1 MKGLKG
7 VVSLLMVYF
16 KINMKV
22 SVFIMDIFNQFWVP
36 RGIYKSCGMFT
47 DEHMILLLISVCV
60 LTFLLI
66 ISIKITV
73 EKIDILTK
81 VFAVTLTF
89 LEGIKIFFN
98 FYWGYTKVNYW
109 FPISFC
115 SIFIYALW
123 MSGFTRGYLK
133 KIGDSFITAVTV
145 VAGGAYLLVPSTSLT
160 AYPMGHY
167 LCIYSMLF
175 HTLMIYMGVLY
186 LRKKQINLN
195 WRTFKKFGVIY
206 LFFTLISIFINN
218 ISGSNLMMLSSP
230 ANIPLRFLHTLYGI
244 NEWAYT
250 GFVFIV
256 YLFVPYWGT
265 SYTLKIIK
273 KSNNKKNREEF
284 NGDNLEL

>member
-1 MKGLKG
+1 
-7 VVSLLMVYF
+7 
-16 KINMKV
+16 
-22 SVFIMDIFNQFWVP
+22 MDIFNQFWVP
-36 RGIYKSCGMFT
+36 RKIYKPCGMFT
-47 DEHMILLLISVCV
+47 EGHMILLLISVCV

-81 VFAVTLTF
+81 VFAVSLTF

-123 MSGFTRGYLK
+123 MSGFTNGYLK
-133 KIGDSFITAVTV
+133 KLGDSFITGVTV
-145 VAGGAYLLVPSTSLT
+145 VAGGAYLLFPSTSLT
-160 AYPMGHY
+160 AYPIGHY

-195 WRTFKKFGVIY
+195 WKTFKKFVVIY
-206 LFFTLISIFINN
+206 LFFSVISIFINN
-218 ISGSNLMMLSSP
+218 ITGSNLMMLSSP
-230 ANIPLRFLHTLYGI
+230 ANIPVKLLHTLYGV
-244 NEWAYT
+244 NRWAYT
-250 GFVFIV
+250 GVVFLV
-256 YLFVPYWGT
+256 YLFVPYWLT
-265 SYTLKIIK
+265 SFVVKQLSIRK
-273 KSNNKKNREEF
+273 KTS
-284 NGDNLEL
+284 